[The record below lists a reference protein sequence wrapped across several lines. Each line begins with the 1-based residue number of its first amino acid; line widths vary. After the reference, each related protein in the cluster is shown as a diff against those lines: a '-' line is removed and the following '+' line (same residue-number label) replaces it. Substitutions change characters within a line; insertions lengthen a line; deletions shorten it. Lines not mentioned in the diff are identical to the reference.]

1 MSRNEEY
8 ECAISGVT
16 VEGSLAHEKD
26 GLGTLPAGWTKLTV
40 ERREVNMKWMA
51 IRDLKEAMTAN
62 LVKSLP
68 EEQRDMQTLAISL
81 QLDAQ
86 FSGLEAATPIYET
99 YKEIV
104 YLAPRDASPG
114 IKRVIDSLRN
124 DLGLEDLTY
133 EDPSEGDEEEED
145 EAEVEAPAPAPAPA
159 ASAKPKKG

>member
-16 VEGSLAHEKD
+16 VEGALAFEKD
-26 GLGTLPAGWTKLTV
+26 GLGALPPGWTKLTV

-51 IRDLKEAMTAN
+51 IRDLKEAMMAN

-68 EEQRDMQTLAISL
+68 EEQREMQTLAISL

-124 DLGLEDLTY
+124 DLGLEDLVY
-133 EDPSEGDEEEED
+133 EDATAEDDAEEAEEE
-145 EAEVEAPAPAPAPA
+145 APPAAPATPG
-159 ASAKPKKG
+159 KRTKG

>member
-16 VEGSLAHEKD
+16 VDGAMALEKD
-26 GLGTLPAGWTKLTV
+26 GLGTLPPGWTKLTV

-51 IRDLKEAMTAN
+51 IRDLKEAMAAS

-68 EEQRDMQTLAISL
+68 EEQRDMQTFAIML

-86 FSGLEAATPIYET
+86 FSGLEAATPVYET

-124 DLGLEDLTY
+124 DLGLEDLVY
-133 EDPSEGDEEEED
+133 EDAPGED
-145 EAEVEAPAPAPAPA
+145 EAEEAEEEAPPAPPVTPG
-159 ASAKPKKG
+159 KRTKG

>member
-1 MSRNEEY
+1 MNRNEEY

-26 GLGTLPAGWTKLTV
+26 GLGTLPPGWTKLTV

-133 EDPSEGDEEEED
+133 EDPPEDDEEAAD
-145 EAEVEAPAPAPAPA
+145 EAEVEAPPPAPAPA
-159 ASAKPKKG
+159 AAAKTKKG

>member
-26 GLGTLPAGWTKLTV
+26 GLGTLPPGWTKLTV

-51 IRDLKEAMTAN
+51 IRDLKEAMAAS

-68 EEQRDMQTLAISL
+68 EEQRDMQTFAIML

-86 FSGLEAATPIYET
+86 FSGLEAATPVYET

-124 DLGLEDLTY
+124 DLGLEDLVY
-133 EDPSEGDEEEED
+133 EDAPGED
-145 EAEVEAPAPAPAPA
+145 EAEEAEEEAPPAPPVTPG
-159 ASAKPKKG
+159 KRTKG

>member
-16 VEGSLAHEKD
+16 VDGAMALEKD
-26 GLGTLPAGWTKLTV
+26 GLGTLPPGWTKLTV

-51 IRDLKEAMTAN
+51 IRDLKEAMASS
-62 LVKSLP
+62 LIKSLP
-68 EEQRDMQTLAISL
+68 EEQRDMQTLAITL

-86 FSGLEAATPIYET
+86 FSGLEAATPVYET

-124 DLGLEDLTY
+124 DLGLEDLAY
-133 EDPSEGDEEEED
+133 EDAPGEDDAD
-145 EAEVEAPAPAPAPA
+145 EAEGEAPPAAPATPD
-159 ASAKPKKG
+159 KRPKG

>member
-16 VEGSLAHEKD
+16 VDGAMALEKD
-26 GLGTLPAGWTKLTV
+26 GLGTLPPGWTKLTV

-51 IRDLKEAMTAN
+51 IRDLKEAMAAS

-68 EEQRDMQTLAISL
+68 EEQRDMQTFAIML

-86 FSGLEAATPIYET
+86 FSGLEAATPVYET

-124 DLGLEDLTY
+124 DLGLEDLVY
-133 EDPSEGDEEEED
+133 EDAPGED
-145 EAEVEAPAPAPAPA
+145 EAEEAEEEAQAPPPAPAPA
-159 ASAKPKKG
+159 AAAKTKKG

>member
-16 VEGSLAHEKD
+16 VEGAMALEKD
-26 GLGTLPAGWTKLTV
+26 GLGTLPPGWTKLTV

-51 IRDLKEAMTAN
+51 IRDLKEAMAAS

-68 EEQRDMQTLAISL
+68 EEQRDMQTFAIML

-86 FSGLEAATPIYET
+86 FSGLEAATPVYET

-124 DLGLEDLTY
+124 DLGLEDLVY
-133 EDPSEGDEEEED
+133 EDAPGED
-145 EAEVEAPAPAPAPA
+145 EAEEAEEEAPPAPPVTPG
-159 ASAKPKKG
+159 KRTKG